1 MRYHDW
7 LIIYNPETEI
17 HLTRW
22 PPVTLKI
29 DEGHSPNIV
38 EMHQFANSVRDISD
52 ILGSRI

>member
-52 ILGSRI
+52 SLGSRI